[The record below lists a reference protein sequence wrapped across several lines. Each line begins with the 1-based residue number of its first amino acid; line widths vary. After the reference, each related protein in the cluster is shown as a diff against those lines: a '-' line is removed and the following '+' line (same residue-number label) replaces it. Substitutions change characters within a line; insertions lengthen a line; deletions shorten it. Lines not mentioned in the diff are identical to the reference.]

1 MATYEELECHT
12 LREAIPPM
20 ARADIA
26 ILLLELCQVET
37 DHLLIDWDL
46 MTPEIVERIITII
59 PSYSGVKKISKP
71 ITFCV
76 VLLLKSQE

>member
-37 DHLLIDWDL
+37 DLHHSLIKH
-46 MTPEIVERIITII
+46 T
-59 PSYSGVKKISKP
+59 SHKK
-71 ITFCV
+71 T
-76 VLLLKSQE
+76 LLLCYAMTSIKEIGEGD

>member
-46 MTPEIVERIITII
+46 MTPE
-59 PSYSGVKKISKP
+59 
-71 ITFCV
+71 
-76 VLLLKSQE
+76 